1 MRISIFGTGYVG
13 LVTGTCFAELGNQ
26 VVCVDIDAKK
36 IAQLQAGICPI
47 HEPGLPELIQ
57 KNVATGHLR
66 FTTDAMDAINH
77 GLCIFIAVGTPSAPD
92 GSADLQYVFKVAET
106 IGQHL
111 TDYRIIINKSTVPV
125 GTADQVKQVIQ
136 QVLDQRKVALSFD
149 VASNPEFLREGAA
162 IKDFLASDR
171 IILGVDSKRAKD
183 HLFNL
188 YRYFNRNGDRV
199 ICMEPRSAEL
209 TKYAANAMLATK
221 ISFMNEMSLLAE
233 CIGADI
239 DDVRLGIGAD
249 PRIGRQ
255 FINPGC
261 GYGGSC
267 FPKDVQALEH
277 MANET
282 HLDLMLVRA
291 VHQVNERQKKVL
303 FTKISAYFEGQLQGK
318 VIALW
323 GLAFKPDTDD
333 MRDAPSQNLID
344 ALFKAGA
351 NVQAHDPVAMTEAL
365 RIYGERPDFTLHVTP
380 EECLKGADVL
390 VVVTEWPQFISPD
403 FDLLYQSLRHPVI
416 FDGRN
421 LYEPSYLR
429 ELGFTYY
436 GIGRGHTVRDITSL
450 MES

>member
-13 LVTGTCFAELGNQ
+13 LVTGTCFAELGNH
-26 VVCVDIDAKK
+26 VVCVDIDTKK

-57 KNVATGHLR
+57 KNVASGHLH
-66 FTTDAMDAINH
+66 FSTDTKAAIAH
-77 GLCIFIAVGTPSAPD
+77 GQCIFIAVGTPSAAN
-92 GSADLQYVFKVAET
+92 GSADLSYVFAVADT

-111 TDYRIIINKSTVPV
+111 TDYRVIINKSTVPV
-125 GTADQVKQVIQ
+125 GTADKVKAIIQ
-136 QVLDQRKVALSFD
+136 AQLDNRDIAIAFD

-171 IILGVDSKRAKD
+171 IILGINSERAKD

-199 ICMEPRSAEL
+199 ICMDPRSAEL

-221 ISFMNEMSLLAE
+221 ISFMNELSLLAE
-233 CIGADI
+233 QIGADI

-267 FPKDVQALEH
+267 FPKDVQALEY
-277 MANET
+277 MAAEKN
-282 HLDLMLVRA
+282 LDLMLVRS
-291 VHQVNERQKKVL
+291 VHLVNERQKKVL
-303 FTKISAYFEGQLQGK
+303 FDKINRYFNGDLTGK
-318 VIALW
+318 HIAVW

-333 MRDAPSQNLID
+333 MRDAPAINLID
-344 ALFKAGA
+344 DLLAAGA
-351 NVQAHDPVAMTEAL
+351 NVQAHDPVAMPEAL
-365 RIYGERPDFTLHVTP
+365 RLYGERADFTLYPTP
-380 EECLKGADVL
+380 EACLNNAAAL
-390 VVVTEWPQFISPD
+390 VIVTEWPQFISPD
-403 FDLLYQSLRHPVI
+403 FDLLYKALIQPVI

-421 LYEPSYLR
+421 LYDPHYLNK
-429 ELGFTYY
+429 LGFTYF
-436 GIGRGHTVRDITSL
+436 GIGRGANTPAVGSNL
-450 MES
+450 

>member
-1 MRISIFGTGYVG
+1 MKISIFGTGYVG
-13 LVTGTCFAELGNQ
+13 LVTGTCFAELGNH
-26 VVCVDIDAKK
+26 VVCVDIDAEK

-57 KNVATGHLR
+57 KNLQTGHLR
-66 FTTDAMDAINH
+66 FSTDPVDAIQH
-77 GLCIFIAVGTPSAPD
+77 GMCIFIAVGTPSAQD
-92 GSADLQYVFKVAET
+92 GSADLRYVFEVAKT

-111 TDYRIIINKSTVPV
+111 ADYRVVINKSTVPV
-125 GTADQVKQVIQ
+125 GTADAVKQIIQ
-136 QVLDQRKVALSFD
+136 QELDQRDSSVAFD
-149 VASNPEFLREGAA
+149 VASNPEFLREGVA
-162 IKDFLASDR
+162 INDFLASDR
-171 IILGVDSKRAKD
+171 IILGFDSVQAKD
-183 HLFNL
+183 HLLNL

-199 ICMEPRSAEL
+199 ICMQPRAAEL

-233 CIGADI
+233 KIGADI

-277 MANET
+277 MATNVK
-282 HLDLMLVRA
+282 LDLMLVRS
-291 VHQVNERQKKVL
+291 VHQVNERQKTVL
-303 FTKISAYFEGQLQGK
+303 FDKIHRHFDGQLQGK

-333 MRDAPSQNLID
+333 MREAPSQILMKQ
-344 ALFKAGA
+344 LFQAGA
-351 NVQAHDPVAMTEAL
+351 TVQAHDPVAMKEAK
-365 RIYGERPDFTLHVTP
+365 RLHGDHPQLSLHPTP
-380 EECLKGADVL
+380 EAAIVGADAL
-390 VVVTEWPQFISPD
+390 VIVTEWPQFISPD
-403 FDLLYQSLRHPVI
+403 FHYLYTTLKQTVI

-421 LYEPSYLR
+421 LYDPAYLVK
-429 ELGFTYY
+429 LGFTYY
-436 GIGRGHTVRDITSL
+436 GIGRGQSL
-450 MES
+450 QSPTIV

>member
-13 LVTGTCFAELGNQ
+13 LVTGTCFAELGNH
-26 VVCVDIDAKK
+26 VVCVDIDAQK
-36 IAQLQAGICPI
+36 IQQLQEGICPI

-57 KNVATGHLR
+57 KNVRSGHLR
-66 FTTDAMDAINH
+66 FTTDPVSAIEH
-77 GLCIFIAVGTPSAPD
+77 GLCIFIAVGTPSAAD
-92 GSADLQYVFKVAET
+92 GSADLRYVFAVAKT

-111 TDYRIIINKSTVPV
+111 PSYRIVINKSTVPV
-125 GTADQVKQVIQ
+125 GTANRVKHIIQ
-136 QVLDQRKVALSFD
+136 QELDQRQQQLSFD

-162 IKDFLASDR
+162 ISDFLASER
-171 IILGVDSKRAKD
+171 IIIGTDSAQAKD
-183 HLFNL
+183 HLLNL
-188 YRYFNRNGDRV
+188 YRYFNRNHDRV
-199 ICMEPRSAEL
+199 ICMGLRSAEL

-233 CIGADI
+233 RIGADI

-277 MANET
+277 MAT
-282 HLDLMLVRA
+282 ATDLDLMLVKS

-303 FTKISAYFEGQLQGK
+303 FQKIHHYFKGDLHAK
-318 VIALW
+318 TIALW

-333 MRDAPSQNLID
+333 MREAPSQSLID
-344 ALFKAGA
+344 DLLAVGA
-351 NVQAHDPVAMTEAL
+351 IIQAHDPVAMNEAQ
-365 RIYGERPDFTLHVTP
+365 RIYGHQANFTLCTSP
-380 EECLKGADVL
+380 EQATQNADAL
-390 VVVTEWPQFISPD
+390 VIVTEWPEFISPD
-403 FDLLYQSLRHPVI
+403 FHHLLDSLRQPVI

-421 LYEPSYLR
+421 LYDPAYLAK
-429 ELGFTYY
+429 LGFDYY
-436 GIGRGHTVRDITSL
+436 GIGRGLSILDSTEGPL
-450 MES
+450 